1 MVDKVA
7 VRLQQYEESLSS
19 SLTSAVEKLVQRFEK
34 NMSYSPPVW
43 VSISVIRSKR
53 FSAQERG
60 YRGYTPWGT
69 LWFYLRDQGEDMRK
83 RDGKPTSS
91 LETRVRELQG
101 KTQKGILLEK
111 MLLQFLMGSSPDRV
125 DSLILSPIFLKGSP
139 SHFYSKWVANS
150 LTRFRGALP
159 PARWRKGTIGQ
170 VVLWAPEQWFPF
182 SPWKTPQCSRWLFSE
197 GLQLVGRAQ
206 MGAEKVWGRR
216 KVRQEPFSTDP
227 TLLHQ

>member
-1 MVDKVA
+1 VA

-139 SHFYSKWVANS
+139 SHFYSK
-150 LTRFRGALP
+150 
-159 PARWRKGTIGQ
+159 
-170 VVLWAPEQWFPF
+170 
-182 SPWKTPQCSRWLFSE
+182 
-197 GLQLVGRAQ
+197 
-206 MGAEKVWGRR
+206 
-216 KVRQEPFSTDP
+216 
-227 TLLHQ
+227 